1 MDRKGI
7 TENQATRLQVR
18 HMLERDT
25 AGRPDLNQASPWLRD
40 IEDAQSNVFDS
51 VIMNVYR

>member
-1 MDRKGI
+1 MKKQVI